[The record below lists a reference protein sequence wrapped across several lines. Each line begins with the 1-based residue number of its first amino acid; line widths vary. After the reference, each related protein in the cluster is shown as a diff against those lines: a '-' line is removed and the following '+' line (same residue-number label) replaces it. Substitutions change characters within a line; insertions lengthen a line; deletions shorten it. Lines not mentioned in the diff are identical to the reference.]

1 MQSLDVLVTALT
13 PSLKAMGYRK
23 NKLTWYKKK
32 EKLSVVFA
40 VQKSQYGPDV
50 WYYYFGIR
58 LHDISNTTTD
68 TISSCQIQYRVE
80 QAVNG
85 VNLTEEHLFNLLE
98 KWDEK
103 YGNLRQ
109 LRICAIENKLPGTP
123 TRDAVRYL
131 TTVNVSK
138 L

>member
-1 MQSLDVLVTALT
+1 MQSLETLVTALS
-13 PSLKAMGYRK
+13 PRLKAIGYRK

-32 EKLSVVFA
+32 EKLSVVLA
-40 VQKSQYGPDV
+40 VQKSQYASDV
-50 WYYYFGIR
+50 WYYCFGIR

-85 VNLTEEHLFNLLE
+85 VHLTEKHLFNLLE

-109 LRICAIENKLPGTP
+109 LRICTIENKLPGTP

>member
-1 MQSLDVLVTALT
+1 MQSLETLVMALS

-40 VQKSQYGPDV
+40 VQKSQYSPDV
-50 WYYYFGIR
+50 WYYCFGIR

-68 TISSCQIQYRVE
+68 SISACQIQYRVE
-80 QAVNG
+80 QTVYG
-85 VNLTEEHLFNLLE
+85 VRLTEEHLSNLLE
-98 KWDEK
+98 KWEEK

-109 LRICAIENKLPGTP
+109 LRICAIENKMPGMP
-123 TRDAVRYL
+123 TRDAIRYL
-131 TTVNVSK
+131 TTVNVSAI
-138 L
+138 